1 VTCGGSVS
9 SIGDSMGSGG
19 VNTVVADPIGEYS
32 AVVVV
37 AALILCVMVGGRLAI
52 AASGVGDLHRYG
64 LQSELGVDA
73 AVAMSLRRQS
83 IAWLREYIGKV
94 VVLSPV
100 SWPPHRFLVSLGI
113 R

>member
-1 VTCGGSVS
+1 MTCGGSVS

-52 AASGVGDLHRYG
+52 AASGVWGIFIGTDFKASWESMLQWRCRYG
-64 LQSELGVDA
+64 GSLLLGCENV
-73 AVAMSLRRQS
+73 
-83 IAWLREYIGKV
+83 
-94 VVLSPV
+94 
-100 SWPPHRFLVSLGI
+100 
-113 R
+113 